1 MRSAGTATDARIRVT
16 EKLIQWSDLILVM
29 EKRHRDILD
38 IRFGALMDSK
48 KLVVLD
54 IADDYHYMEPELVEM
69 LSAAVGPYLQ
79 TAS

>member
-29 EKRHRDILD
+29 EKRHRDILRV
-38 IRFGALMDSK
+38 RFGALMDNK

-54 IADDYHYMEPELVEM
+54 IPDDYQYMDPELVEM
-69 LSAAVGPYLQ
+69 LSVAVSPYLQ
-79 TAS
+79 TDS